1 MSKKDK
7 IVLNGNNV
15 NKENYFLYCYQ
26 PLNGVGSGCVIQVEP
41 YRFASLEEANNYA
54 SILRVLR
61 HNDFL
66 VMTEDEVR
74 SNFNV
79 IVDEVQIFSPES
91 LDERCSLCKV

>member
-1 MSKKDK
+1 MGKSKKV
-7 IVLNGNNV
+7 VLNGDNV
-15 NKENYFLYCYQ
+15 NYFLCSYQ

-41 YRFASLEEANNYA
+41 YRFALLSEANNYA

-61 HNDFL
+61 HNDFF
-66 VMTEDEVR
+66 VMTEDEIR

-91 LDERCSLCKV
+91 LDECRSLCNV